1 MSSKIFFS
9 YSRFDSPF
17 ALKLA
22 SDLREAGANIWI
34 DQIDIPAGNHWDAA
48 VEKALDNSAT
58 VLVILSPTS
67 IVSPNVMDEVSFALE
82 SGKRII
88 PVMFVE
94 CLTPFRLRRLQ
105 RVDFTR
111 EYSAGLNQLLHSLG
125 LITHDEL
132 VKKEQPIKSGVQKS
146 YVTTIEDEIPD
157 HSEWEDTL
165 WEKACST
172 NTIDA
177 YRKYLSESVTGTY
190 KAEAKLL
197 IKQMEV
203 EQKEDELESMLWQK
217 AKLKNSIN
225 LYKDYLKDYPHG
237 NYKTLALAAVSDLE
251 KREKVEMKISSQPTQ
266 QNKPVNRIRQ
276 GLIVAAAGFMLLTI
290 IISFMLPDA
299 ERNDEADWAMAL
311 GENNMA
317 GFANYQKNHP
327 SGFYFSKAQQ
337 KFDSLFSHV
346 VDIKA
351 ISEPAQK
358 VTKIDTTL
366 LAAVPEAKDTI
377 QLTSTT
383 KPKSTSSTKSAA
395 KFKSGQ
401 IHEGGVIIYV
411 DNSGEH
417 GLIAA
422 MKDEGSF
429 SWEAAMRKCESFK
442 AAGYDDW
449 HLPTKDELK
458 RLYASRKY
466 LGRYTK
472 GFYWSA
478 EAENKGTA
486 WAHNFNNGFQSIS
499 NKNSLIAVRA
509 VRRF

>member
-17 ALKLA
+17 ALQLA

-82 SGKRII
+82 SGKKII
-88 PVMFVE
+88 PVMFVD

-125 LITHDEL
+125 LKTHDEL
-132 VKKEQPIKSGVQKS
+132 VRKEQPSKSANKA
-146 YVTTIEDEIPD
+146 YATTFEDEGPD
-157 HSEWEDTL
+157 RSEWEDAL
-165 WEKACST
+165 WEGACSA

-177 YRKYLSESVTGTY
+177 YKKYLSESVTGTF

-203 EQKEDELESMLWQK
+203 EQKEDELEAMLWQK
-217 AKLKNSIN
+217 VKMNNAID
-225 LYKDYLKDYPHG
+225 LYKDYLKDYPQG
-237 NYKTLALAAVSDLE
+237 NYKTLALAAITDLE
-251 KREKVEMKISSQPTQ
+251 KKEKAEK
-266 QNKPVNRIRQ
+266 NKPLLHSQQKRPFIQLRQ
-276 GLIVAAAGFMLLTI
+276 SLIMAAAGFILLTL
-290 IISFMLPDA
+290 IISFILPDTA
-299 ERNDEADWAMAL
+299 GNDESDWAKAL
-311 GENNMA
+311 GENNLA
-317 GFANYQKNHP
+317 GFVNYQKTHP
-327 SGFYFSKAQQ
+327 SGVHFSEAQHR
-337 KFDSLFSHV
+337 FDSLFSSTIQ
-346 VDIKA
+346 IK
-351 ISEPAQK
+351 SVPEPEKPVAE
-358 VTKIDTTL
+358 IDTMLTIVVPDSNDTL
-366 LAAVPEAKDTI
+366 R
-377 QLTSTT
+377 LTAIT
-383 KPKSTSSTKSAA
+383 KPKTPSLPKSTAR
-395 KFKSGQ
+395 FKAGQ

-411 DNSGEH
+411 DNTGEH

-429 SWEAAMRKCESFK
+429 SWEAAAKKCSAFK

-449 HLPTKDELK
+449 HLPTKEELK
-458 RLYASRKY
+458 RLYTARKY
-466 LGRYTK
+466 LGRYAK
-472 GFYWSA
+472 GFYWSS
-478 EAENKGTA
+478 EAENKSTA
-486 WAHNFNNGFQSIS
+486 WAHNFNNGFQGIS
-499 NKNSLIAVRA
+499 NKNSLIAVRP
-509 VRRF
+509 VRNF